1 MQIIQS
7 IRDKGAPITIVAIS
21 LALIAF
27 ILMDARQDGGGPS
40 ATDSIGK
47 INGTAIEQTVFSK
60 KVTALEI
67 QEEQQTGQRP
77 TGSRSAQIREQV
89 WNQVVAEN
97 IFYAEA
103 AKLGIDFTSKE
114 LDNILKSSDPSNP
127 LMQDKSM
134 VDPGTGKLDMTKVSQ
149 ALSNIKK
156 MKGEQWEMV
165 NSQIIEPQ
173 NWQVY
178 PQNISLY

>member
-60 KVTALEI
+60 K
-67 QEEQQTGQRP
+67 
-77 TGSRSAQIREQV
+77 
-89 WNQVVAEN
+89 
-97 IFYAEA
+97 
-103 AKLGIDFTSKE
+103 
-114 LDNILKSSDPSNP
+114 
-127 LMQDKSM
+127 
-134 VDPGTGKLDMTKVSQ
+134 
-149 ALSNIKK
+149 
-156 MKGEQWEMV
+156 
-165 NSQIIEPQ
+165 
-173 NWQVY
+173 
-178 PQNISLY
+178 